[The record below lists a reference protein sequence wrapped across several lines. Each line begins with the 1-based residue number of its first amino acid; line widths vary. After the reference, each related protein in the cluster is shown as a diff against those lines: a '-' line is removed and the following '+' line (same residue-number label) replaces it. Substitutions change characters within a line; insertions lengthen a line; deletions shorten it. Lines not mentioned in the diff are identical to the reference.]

1 MMLKD
6 PITLLRI
13 NLDGL
18 KTVLDWIVVLFV
30 RIVILIPKGPSNSS
44 QAWSVVFSK
53 WWARFIDVFSSGCLD
68 KGAKNHIEHD
78 A

>member
-1 MMLKD
+1 MLKN

-30 RIVILIPKGPSNSS
+30 RIIILMPKGPSNSS
-44 QAWSVVFSK
+44 QEWSVVFNK
-53 WWARFIDVFSSGCLD
+53 
-68 KGAKNHIEHD
+68 
-78 A
+78 